1 MPLKQRHEM
10 NTRGIEKDKA
20 YTLFELADRAG
31 IRVSEVQD
39 LVHRGKFD
47 SHYTDDTEV
56 VNGSDFL
63 AWANDNNER
72 HFQ

>member
-1 MPLKQRHEM
+1 MPLKQRYQM
-10 NTRGIEKDKA
+10 NTKSIEKDKA

-31 IRVSEVQD
+31 IRVSELQD
-39 LVHRGKFD
+39 LVHRGKFK

-63 AWANDNNER
+63 EWATYDNER